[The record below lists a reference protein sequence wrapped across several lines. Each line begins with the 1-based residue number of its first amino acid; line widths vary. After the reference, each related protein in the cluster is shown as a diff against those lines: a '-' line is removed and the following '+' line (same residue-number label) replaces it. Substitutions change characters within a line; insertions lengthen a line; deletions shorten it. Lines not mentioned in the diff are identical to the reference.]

1 MTIRALEKEVL
12 ELPPRSR
19 VRFVER
25 IMESVGDF
33 TSREVEAAWSEEIGR
48 RVKDITT
55 GKTRGTAAPSVMA
68 RARRALHAA
77 RQVSPTRRKRIG

>member
-33 TSREVEAAWSEEIGR
+33 TSKDVEGAWSEEIGR
-48 RVKDITT
+48 RVKDIKS
-55 GKTRGTAAPSVMA
+55 GKARGTAASTVMTK
-68 RARRALHAA
+68 ARRALHEA
-77 RQVSPTRRKRIG
+77 RQISPAR